1 MNPDGIKKNYHSYI
15 NQLRDTFDPVIVKM
29 RRQKGEKWLG
39 LAWKGPLKELMGYT
53 KHFKLLSAIKWTS
66 LPIIGQGIVIAAT
79 WYVKVP
85 LWSIILT
92 SVVVLL
98 AIYYFG
104 YVRRY
109 INKMA
114 TLGAPEFHIE
124 ALKSKRPT
132 EYNLWNSLLQL
143 GDFTFNDLYEV
154 LNSYLVPNTDNS
166 VTSVL
171 QYSMGRET
179 ALEETIQEQRER
191 IEEYERIV
199 DGLVSDLELSET
211 SITHL
216 VSLITEVNTNLY
228 RLTNGVLDYHDLRFV
243 TPFTIYEVD
252 GDFLRKLKDVGT
264 SGGSENEIDITI
276 PQENEYAA
284 VSAARNNPRSN
295 EAFVSNPYPG
305 RYIVAFSMRMLN
317 QQRWIWCFH
326 FNDTDERALSLI
338 LSNDIIES
346 RQVRRL
352 IHAFCLILQK
362 SMISSDEEEATQN
375 AEGAN

>member
-15 NQLRDTFDPVIVKM
+15 NQLRDIFDPVIMKM

-39 LAWKGPLKELMGYT
+39 LAWKGPLRELKGYT
-53 KHFKLLSAIKWTS
+53 KHLKLLSAIKWTS
-66 LPIIGQGIVIAAT
+66 LPIIGQGIIIAAT

-114 TLGAPEFHIE
+114 TLGTPEFHIE
-124 ALKSKRPT
+124 ALKAIRPS

-143 GDFTFNDLYEV
+143 DDFTFNDLYEV
-154 LNSYLVPNTDNS
+154 LNSYLVPNTDHS

-171 QYSMGRET
+171 QYSMGREE

-211 SITHL
+211 SITQL
-216 VSLITEVNTNLY
+216 VTLITEVNTNLY
-228 RLTNGVLDYHDLRFV
+228 RFSNGVLDFNDLRFV

-252 GDFLRKLKDVGT
+252 GDILRKLKDVGT
-264 SGGSENEIDITI
+264 SGGSMNEIDMSI

-284 VSAARNNPRSN
+284 VSAARSNRSN

-305 RYIVAFSMRMLN
+305 RFIVAFSMRMLN
-317 QQRWIWCFH
+317 QKRWIWCFH

-352 IHAFCLILQK
+352 IHTFCLILQK

-375 AEGAN
+375 AKGAN